1 MADLN
6 HKKNSIKP
14 KHPGGRAKLINPL
27 SDSEHQSRSKGPLK
41 KMENVITGRFKKAG
55 NVNKVAKP
63 GIPISNVHSVGAS
76 KPNHNGVHKIGA
88 SKSSN
93 VLPITKSVDKETTS
107 IDKLMAAGYEWVLP
121 CVKDGDFSKVND
133 KLIFIEI
140 LNKIIGKAKHKE
152 VFEEVKRKYNR
163 YLLDE
168 KKGNVSGVIRL
179 INEIKENGYGAVNG

>member
-6 HKKNSIKP
+6 HKKNSTKP

-55 NVNKVAKP
+55 NVSKVAKP
-63 GIPISNVHSVGAS
+63 GIPISNIHSVGAS
-76 KPNHNGVHKIGA
+76 KPNHGVHPKP
-88 SKSSN
+88 SN

-140 LNKIIGKAKHKE
+140 LNKIIDKAKHKE
-152 VFEEVKRKYNR
+152 IFKEVKRKYNR

-168 KKGNVSGVIRL
+168 KKENVSGVIRL

>member
-6 HKKNSIKP
+6 HKKNSTGKITN
-14 KHPGGRAKLINPL
+14 PGGNRSSAKLGTKNRQAPTRRIEDVENGFANRVKKVVGGKKPINKL
-27 SDSEHQSRSKGPLK
+27 SANR
-41 KMENVITGRFKKAG
+41 G
-55 NVNKVAKP
+55 NIGNKTEEPKP
-63 GIPISNVHSVGAS
+63 
-76 KPNHNGVHKIGA
+76 
-88 SKSSN
+88 SSA
-93 VLPITKSVDKETTS
+93 LPITKSVDKETTS

-140 LNKIIGKAKHKE
+140 LNKIIDKAKHKE
-152 VFEEVKRKYNR
+152 IFKEVKRKYNR

-168 KKGNVSGVIRL
+168 KKENVSGVIRL